1 MQNLLKMINN
11 NFIIIY
17 IIASVMSNTK
27 LIDTEIFKQSWNLLE
42 GKWTNVISF
51 IIVYYVIQLASE
63 EIILFFSN
71 DDFSFNSIILLIIS
85 YCFSLLLQIGFY
97 KFFLNVA
104 RNESYNFGDLWF
116 GFKGKHIHKRIVA
129 MVLSSIIIL
138 IGLFIFII
146 PGIFFAVRL
155 CLVPFFLADK
165 KELSVLDI
173 LELSYNTTRGSEWKI
188 LVFFLKSIIVIILG
202 LLCLLVGFLWAFPC
216 VMTSF
221 AIFYDTLCN
230 TQSDIID
237 PNEDT
242 YENS

>member
-1 MQNLLKMINN
+1 
-11 NFIIIY
+11 
-17 IIASVMSNTK
+17 MSNTN
-27 LIDTEIFKQSWNLLE
+27 LINTEIFKQSWNLLE

-51 IIVYYVIQLASE
+51 IIVYCVISLVSE

-71 DDFSFNSIILLIIS
+71 DDFLFNLLLLIIS
-85 YCFSLLLQIGFY
+85 YCFSMVLQIGLY

-104 RNESYNFGDLWF
+104 RNENYNFEDLWF
-116 GFKGKHIHKRIVA
+116 GFKGKHIHKRIGA

-165 KELSVLDI
+165 KELSVLDA
-173 LELSYNTTRGSEWKI
+173 LDLSYNTTRGKEWKI
-188 LVFFLKSIIVIILG
+188 LVFFLKSIIILALG
-202 LLCLLVGFLWAFPC
+202 FLCLLVGFLWAFPC

-221 AIFYDTLCN
+221 SIFL
-230 TQSDIID
+230 I
-237 PNEDT
+237 T
-242 YENS
+242 YVMLHPK

>member
-1 MQNLLKMINN
+1 
-11 NFIIIY
+11 
-17 IIASVMSNTK
+17 MSNTN
-27 LIDTEIFKQSWNLLE
+27 LINTEIFKQSWNLLE

-51 IIVYYVIQLASE
+51 IIVYYVIQLVSE

-85 YCFSLLLQIGFY
+85 YCFSMLLQIGLY

-104 RNESYNFGDLWF
+104 RNESFSFEDIWF
-116 GFKGKHIHKRIVA
+116 GFKGKQIHKRIGA

-165 KELSVLDI
+165 KELSVIDTLD
-173 LELSYNTTRGSEWKI
+173 LSYNTTRGKEWKI
-188 LVFFLKSIIVIILG
+188 LVFFLKSIIILALG
-202 LLCLLVGFLWAFPC
+202 FLCLLVGFLWAFPC
-216 VMTSF
+216 FMTSF
-221 AIFYDTLCN
+221 AIFYESLCN
-230 TQSDIID
+230 TPSNIMDS
-237 PNEDT
+237 NEDM
-242 YENS
+242 YDNS